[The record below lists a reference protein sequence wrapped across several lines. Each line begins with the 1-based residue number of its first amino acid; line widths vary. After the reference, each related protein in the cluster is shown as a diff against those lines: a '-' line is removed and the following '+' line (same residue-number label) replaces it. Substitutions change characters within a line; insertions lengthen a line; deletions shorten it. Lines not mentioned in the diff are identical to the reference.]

1 MDTSKTEQVLMRI
14 FLGETDKYE
23 GKLLYHE
30 LLETLRDER
39 IAGATVLRGIGGFG
53 AKSHMHSAN
62 LLSLTHNLPIII
74 EAVDSAENIERVL
87 PKIENMVGDGLI
99 TFEKLKVIKRV
110 QNE

>member
-1 MDTSKTEQVLMRI
+1 MRI
-14 FLGETDKYE
+14 FIGETDKHK

-30 LLETLRDER
+30 LVETLRNEK

-74 EAVDSAENIERVL
+74 EVVDSTENIDRVL

-99 TFEKLKVIKRV
+99 TFEKVQVIKRV
-110 QNE
+110 QNK